1 VVDGACSRNALLPDC
16 HNLSDSQV
24 TEIPTLPAARAILLI
39 YSDTFGLGGVQM
51 KKLLIAAIAAA
62 TFCATS
68 ALAADLPTKAP
79 AIAAPVPMLNWT
91 GFYIGIEG
99 GGAWG
104 TSRHD
109 FPGGFGT
116 HSPFDVS
123 GGLFGG
129 TVGYNWQAG
138 NFLLGLEG
146 DLSWASSKGSTV
158 GVTPCT
164 GGPCTSN
171 LTWLGT
177 ARGRAGY
184 VFGMWMPYVT
194 GGLASGNLDTCE
206 NLTCSSDTHTGW
218 TIGGGIEARFMGN
231 WSAKAEYLYADL
243 GSHNAY
249 FFIAQHTA
257 TLTENI
263 VRFGLNYKF

>member
-1 VVDGACSRNALLPDC
+1 MRRWLVAFIAGVSTIA
-16 HNLSDSQV
+16 V
-24 TEIPTLPAARAILLI
+24 T
-39 YSDTFGLGGVQM
+39 Q
-51 KKLLIAAIAAA
+51 IA
-62 TFCATS
+62 S
-68 ALAADLPTKAP
+68 AADMPVKAP
-79 AIAAPVPMLNWT
+79 MAVAAPQYNWT
-91 GFYIGIEG
+91 GLYIGIEG

-109 FPGGFGT
+109 FTGGT

-123 GGLFGG
+123 GGLLGG

-138 NFLLGLEG
+138 NFLFGLEG

-164 GGPCTSN
+164 GGPCTTN

-177 ARGRAGY
+177 ARGRVGY

-194 GGLASGNLDTCE
+194 GGVASGNVNTCE

-218 TIGGGIEARFMGN
+218 TFGGGVEARFMGN

-249 FFIAQHTA
+249 FFIVPHTA

-263 VRFGLNYKF
+263 VRVGLNYKF